1 MAELGIFFPPSP
13 LPAKPPAP
21 KLASVPYH
29 YARVVKENAPV
40 FISLEDAIRGENVF
54 RRIEPGFDFVTYI
67 DQAEVDGKRYFMID
81 QGIWMRGSDLSRI
94 SVTSSFQGL
103 IFQETPKN
111 AFGWMRN
118 QAEIRRTPGYEPQD
132 YTGKTL
138 NRYDLVQV
146 YKAEKVGDM
155 DCYFS
160 PDQWVRPPDQACASA
175 LPPGEFNK
183 RWIEIAWPSEPGR
196 LCSPAGFCYPCCYG
210 RGAVGRFGAVPDYKR
225 WKPKPCGHDGAID
238 FYYLEDVPKCIST
251 RRAPCTAPS
260 GTTGLAGRN
269 PAAASTCRLA
279 MQTGCFNGRRKGI
292 GFRLGSERT
301 KPKPGSGGGG
311 EIIG

>member
-13 LPAKPPAP
+13 LPAKPSAP
-21 KLASVPYH
+21 ELASVSYH

-40 FISLEDAIRGENVF
+40 FTSLEDAIHGENVL

-81 QGIWMRGSDLSRI
+81 QGILMRGSDLSRI

-138 NRYDLVQV
+138 YRYDLVQV

-155 DCYFS
+155 DWYLVG
-160 PDQWVRPPDQACASA
+160 PDQWVEGRQVGRV
-175 LPPGEFNK
+175 LPKPVLPEGVTNK
-183 RWIEIAWPSEPGR
+183 RWIEINLAEQTLAVYDQGR
-196 LCSPAGFCYPCCYG
+196 LVFATLVATG
-210 RGAVGRFGAVPDYKR
+210 REGSWTRPGVFQIYKKVEAETMR
-225 WKPKPCGHDGAID
+225 GTTEADRSD
-238 FYYLEDVPKCIST
+238 FYYLEVVP
-251 RRAPCTAPS
+251 
-260 GTTGLAGRN
+260 
-269 PAAASTCRLA
+269 
-279 MQTGCFNGRRKGI
+279 
-292 GFRLGSERT
+292 
-301 KPKPGSGGGG
+301 
-311 EIIG
+311 